1 MLLLDSR
8 GCDEHPGPFLM
19 LRWFYE
25 GSLWLVICTSALVT
39 GWGCATGDVKSFLIG
54 PVVAIACW
62 MVMDEEE

>member
-1 MLLLDSR
+1 
-8 GCDEHPGPFLM
+8 M